1 MLLGESCG
9 LDSASSRFAG
19 EEWYKGVK
27 LIKSNKN
34 ATGYLGVKPSIDG
47 KKFVAARG
55 HKHIGTFATAQEA
68 AFEYAKAKVAGDE
81 AAKAAA
87 KVMAEA
93 KVAAEKIKADAK
105 EAAKAE
111 KNSPLKKAEA
121 KVEKK
126 ERELAAAKLD
136 LAAELAKMAVA
147 DADDAVPVE

>member
-34 ATGYLGVKPSIDG
+34 ATGYVGVKPSIDG

-55 HKHIGTFATAQEA
+55 RKHIGTFATAQEA
-68 AFEYAKAKVAGDE
+68 SFVYAKEKADAEKTKED
-81 AAKAAA
+81 AKAAA
-87 KVMAEA
+87 KEA
-93 KVAAEKIKADAK
+93 VK
-105 EAAKAE
+105 EAAKTAAVAKAAE

>member
-34 ATGYLGVKPSIDG
+34 VTGYVGVKPSIDG

-68 AFEYAKAKVAGDE
+68 AFEYAKEKADAEKTKED
-81 AAKAAA
+81 AKAAA
-87 KVMAEA
+87 KEA
-93 KVAAEKIKADAK
+93 VK
-105 EAAKAE
+105 EAAKTAAVAKAAE

>member
-68 AFEYAKAKVAGDE
+68 SFEYAKEKADAEKTKED
-81 AAKAAA
+81 AKAAA
-87 KVMAEA
+87 KEA
-93 KVAAEKIKADAK
+93 VK
-105 EAAKAE
+105 EAAKTAAVAKAAE